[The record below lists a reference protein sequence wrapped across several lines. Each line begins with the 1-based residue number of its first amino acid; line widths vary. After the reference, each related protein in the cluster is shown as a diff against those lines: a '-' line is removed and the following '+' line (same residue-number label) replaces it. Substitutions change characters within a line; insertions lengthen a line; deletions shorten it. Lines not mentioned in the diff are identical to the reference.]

1 MAGLLGGLNQIIPG
15 KPSLARPASGVFFHS
30 SFLDFYNKLWKLE
43 CLKVGWWGMGRR
55 KAGKRPLASRPL
67 GAGTLL
73 SLGLFSSYTW
83 PYLPHQLCSL
93 SKQVS
98 LRSVSWFCSKV
109 QVEFF
114 RVTNLRPGL
123 DLMLVL

>member
-1 MAGLLGGLNQIIPG
+1 MGYGEEEGRQETLGFKAPWAGI
-15 KPSLARPASGVFFHS
+15 
-30 SFLDFYNKLWKLE
+30 
-43 CLKVGWWGMGRR
+43 
-55 KAGKRPLASRPL
+55 
-67 GAGTLL
+67 LL

-109 QVEFF
+109 QV
-114 RVTNLRPGL
+114 PG
-123 DLMLVL
+123 VLKDDQPHTRAGFDAGFVVRTYVSTTELSAFEVLQAGDAALPPSSWSAVVSLHCLTQGASA